1 MIGNTRPHRVRV
13 IKLANKHQTCTT
25 VRQDLLNGLDGQSGV
40 QGHRNMASHP
50 DSPIG
55 HDPVGCIF
63 SPNGDATARR
73 IAQRLQMACHATHFM
88 RDFSPREC
96 LDHALPYRLRETN
109 AVGGGRLPVVKPLQ
123 GQHVGRGTHVVCLQ
137 LLKNQQV
144 VSSLHSTWQTQSH
157 HFLPP
162 RTLE

>member
-13 IKLANKHQTCTT
+13 IKLANKQQTCAAMLQNLPH
-25 VRQDLLNGLDGQSGV
+25 RLDSQGGI

-50 DSPIG
+50 DGPIG
-55 HDPVGCIF
+55 HDPVRRIF

-96 LDHALPYRLRETN
+96 LDRALPYRLREAN
-109 AVGGGRLPVVKPLQ
+109 AVGGSLLPVVKPLQ
-123 GQHVGRGTHVVCLQ
+123 GQHVG
-137 LLKNQQV
+137 
-144 VSSLHSTWQTQSH
+144 
-157 HFLPP
+157 
-162 RTLE
+162 